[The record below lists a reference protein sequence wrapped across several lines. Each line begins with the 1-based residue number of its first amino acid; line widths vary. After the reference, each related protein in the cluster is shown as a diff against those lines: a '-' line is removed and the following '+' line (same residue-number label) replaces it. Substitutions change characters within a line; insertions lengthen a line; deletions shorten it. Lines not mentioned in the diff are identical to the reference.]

1 MQIKFCIIQILLIL
15 CIFQKEST
23 AIKCYQCSSKKD
35 EDCTIN
41 KVHFKYLKLCP
52 SDYPYCRKAVYVYYF
67 MDSHNDLTMRE
78 CAKSRNSQKECYRGR
93 YSRDSYQ
100 LVCECVGY
108 GCNRSRR
115 CSPSLAIYF
124 LCTSFAIVNRFIT
137 KDANAI
143 FF

>member
-1 MQIKFCIIQILLIL
+1 MQTRLRVLQILLIL
-15 CIFQKEST
+15 CIFQKEECN

-35 EDCTIN
+35 EDCTVN

-52 SDYPYCRKAVYVYYF
+52 SGHPYCRKAVYVYYF
-67 MDSHNDLTMRE
+67 MDTHNDLTMRE
-78 CAKSRNSQKECYRGR
+78 CAKSRNSKKECYRGR

-124 LCTSFAIVNRFIT
+124 LCTLPVIVYYFIIRH
-137 KDANAI
+137 DA
-143 FF
+143 

>member
-1 MQIKFCIIQILLIL
+1 MQTRLRVLQILLIL
-15 CIFQKEST
+15 CIFHQKEKCT
-23 AIKCYQCSSKKD
+23 AIKCYQCSSKED
-35 EDCTIN
+35 EDCSVN

-52 SDYPYCRKAVYVYYF
+52 SGHPYCRKAVYVYYF

-78 CAKSRNSQKECYRGR
+78 CAKSRNRECYRGR

-115 CSPSLAIYF
+115 SSPSLAIYF
-124 LCTSFAIVNRFIT
+124 LCTLLVIVDFIRR
-137 KDANAI
+137 NHPN
-143 FF
+143 